1 VLGAPAILLTG
12 LPQHVINYSTVAN
25 FTWDLRWHYAM
36 MPFLAVMLA
45 SMWTVARRKRAV
57 SAWFLLIV
65 MAVGVF
71 ADREAGVGP
80 WTTNAVSGNW
90 PIAHSAFY
98 DTLDTVVRS
107 LPEDAAVSV
116 PYFLV
121 PHLSHR
127 EHVYTFPNPWVSSNY
142 GVSGVPAP
150 PSPSTI
156 DYVVVNR
163 VTLNASEGQL
173 FEQIESSGEFV
184 VEREVTGPGQLDNV
198 TVLKRVSG

>member
-1 VLGAPAILLTG
+1 
-12 LPQHVINYSTVAN
+12 
-25 FTWDLRWHYAM
+25 
-36 MPFLAVMLA
+36 
-45 SMWTVARRKRAV
+45 
-57 SAWFLLIV
+57 
-65 MAVGVF
+65 
-71 ADREAGVGP
+71 
-80 WTTNAVSGNW
+80 
-90 PIAHSAFY
+90 
-98 DTLDTVVRS
+98 
-107 LPEDAAVSV
+107 
-116 PYFLV
+116 
-121 PHLSHR
+121 
-127 EHVYTFPNPWVSSNY
+127 VYTFPNPWVSSNY